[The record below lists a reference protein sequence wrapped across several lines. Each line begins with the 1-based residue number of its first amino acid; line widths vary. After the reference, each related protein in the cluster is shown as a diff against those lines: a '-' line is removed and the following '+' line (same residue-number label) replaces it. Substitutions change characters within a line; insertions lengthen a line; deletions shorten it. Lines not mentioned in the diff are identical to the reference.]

1 MYIYLM
7 STWIMIRVK
16 GLRVHPGWNR
26 EIVDSVR
33 LWDSCVWGAG
43 KKNEMV
49 FTPFLLFLFLSASPF
64 CCVCVCA
71 YFYLCSSTRKEKK
84 TGQKKSSRG
93 EPKSVG
99 EKSGEKKKKRLGDEN
114 GTEQNAL
121 EAQCCCSL
129 STPVATL
136 FSASLCPMRIHI
148 NKWWMLKDASISFAS
163 VSLKRVREEKAEND
177 NFALDGLDGCCF
189 GALSKM
195 ELTE

>member
-1 MYIYLM
+1 
-7 STWIMIRVK
+7 
-16 GLRVHPGWNR
+16 
-26 EIVDSVR
+26 
-33 LWDSCVWGAG
+33 
-43 KKNEMV
+43 MV

-93 EPKSVG
+93 EPKSVR

-136 FSASLCPMRIHI
+136 FSASVWPMRIHI